1 MKNSKKYDSL
11 KLSNQVCFPLYACSK
26 ELVSQYT
33 PYLKKLG
40 LTYTQYIVMMVMWES
55 VSVSSRELAAR
66 VHLDYGT
73 LTPVLKKLETTGYI
87 TRKRDP
93 EDERLLILELTDKG
107 EAVKDEALKIPPCI
121 ASCVGLNEEE
131 FKMLYILTYKALNN
145 MENAKCKT
153 NKTRKGEQP

>member
-55 VSVSSRELAAR
+55 VSISSRDLAAK

-73 LTPVLKKLETTGYI
+73 LTPVLKKIESTGYI

-93 EDERLLILELTDKG
+93 EDERLLILDLTAKG

-145 MENAKCKT
+145 MENAKCK
-153 NKTRKGEQP
+153 NK

>member
-107 EAVKDEALKIPPCI
+107 EAIKDEALKIPPCI

-145 MENAKCKT
+145 MENAKCK
-153 NKTRKGEQP
+153 NQ

>member
-55 VSVSSRELAAR
+55 VSISSRDLAAK

-73 LTPVLKKLETTGYI
+73 LTPVLKKLESTGYI

-93 EDERLLILELTDKG
+93 EDERLLILELTAKG
-107 EAVKDEALKIPPCI
+107 ESVKDEALKIPPCI

-131 FKMLYILTYKALNN
+131 FKMLYILIYKALNN
-145 MENAKCKT
+145 MENAKCK
-153 NKTRKGEQP
+153 NK

>member
-40 LTYTQYIVMMVMWES
+40 LTYTQYIVMMVMWED
-55 VSVSSRELAAR
+55 VSVSSRDLAAK

-73 LTPVLKKLETTGYI
+73 LTPVLKKLESIGYI

-107 EAVKDEALKIPPCI
+107 EAIKDEALKIPPCI

-145 MENAKCKT
+145 MEG
-153 NKTRKGEQP
+153 RKQ

>member
-1 MKNSKKYDSL
+1 MKNSKKYVSL

-55 VSVSSRELAAR
+55 VSISSRDLAAK

-73 LTPVLKKLETTGYI
+73 LTPVLKKLESTGYI

-93 EDERLLILELTDKG
+93 EDERLLILGLTDKG
-107 EAVKDEALKIPPCI
+107 EAIKDEALKIPPCI

-145 MENAKCKT
+145 MENAKCK
-153 NKTRKGEQP
+153 NK

>member
-40 LTYTQYIVMMVMWES
+40 LTYTQYIVMMVMWED
-55 VSVSSRELAAR
+55 VSVSSRDLAAK

-73 LTPVLKKLETTGYI
+73 LTPVLKKLESIGYI

-107 EAVKDEALKIPPCI
+107 EVIKDEALKIPPCI

-145 MENAKCKT
+145 MEG
-153 NKTRKGEQP
+153 RKQ

>member
-1 MKNSKKYDSL
+1 MNMKNSKKYDSL

-55 VSVSSRELAAR
+55 VSVSSRDLAAR

-145 MENAKCKT
+145 MENTKCKY
-153 NKTRKGEQP
+153 Q

>member
-145 MENAKCKT
+145 MENTKCKY
-153 NKTRKGEQP
+153 Q

>member
-55 VSVSSRELAAR
+55 VSISSRDLAAK

-73 LTPVLKKLETTGYI
+73 LTPVLKKLESTGYI

-93 EDERLLILELTDKG
+93 EDERLLILGLTNKG
-107 EAVKDEALKIPPCI
+107 EAIKDEALKIPPCI

-145 MENAKCKT
+145 MENAKCK
-153 NKTRKGEQP
+153 NK

>member
-40 LTYTQYIVMMVMWES
+40 LTYTQYIVMMVMWED
-55 VSVSSRELAAR
+55 VSVSSRDLAAK

-107 EAVKDEALKIPPCI
+107 EAIKDEALKIPPCI

-145 MENAKCKT
+145 MEG
-153 NKTRKGEQP
+153 RKQ

>member
-55 VSVSSRELAAR
+55 VSISSRDLAAK

-73 LTPVLKKLETTGYI
+73 LTPVLKKLESTGYI

-93 EDERLLILELTDKG
+93 EDERLLILGLTDKG
-107 EAVKDEALKIPPCI
+107 EAIKDEALKIPPCI

-145 MENAKCKT
+145 MENAKCK
-153 NKTRKGEQP
+153 NK

>member
-55 VSVSSRELAAR
+55 VSISSRDLAAK

-73 LTPVLKKLETTGYI
+73 LTPVLKKLESTGYI

-93 EDERLLILELTDKG
+93 EDERLLILGLTDKG
-107 EAVKDEALKIPPCI
+107 EDVKDEALKIPPCI

-145 MENAKCKT
+145 MENAKCK
-153 NKTRKGEQP
+153 NQ

>member
-40 LTYTQYIVMMVMWES
+40 LTYTQYIVMMVMWED
-55 VSVSSRELAAR
+55 VSVSSRDLASK

-73 LTPVLKKLETTGYI
+73 LTPVLKKLESTGYI
-87 TRKRDP
+87 TRRRDP

-145 MENAKCKT
+145 MENAKCK
-153 NKTRKGEQP
+153 NQ

>member
-55 VSVSSRELAAR
+55 ISISSRDLAAK

-73 LTPVLKKLETTGYI
+73 LTPVLKKLESTGYI

-107 EAVKDEALKIPPCI
+107 EAIKDEALKIPPCI

-145 MENAKCKT
+145 MENAKCK
-153 NKTRKGEQP
+153 NK

>member
-1 MKNSKKYDSL
+1 MKKSKKYDSL

-33 PYLKKLG
+33 PYLKKIG

-55 VSVSSRELAAR
+55 VSISSRDLAAK

-73 LTPVLKKLETTGYI
+73 LTPVLKKLESTGYI

-93 EDERLLILELTDKG
+93 EDERLLILGLTDKG

-145 MENAKCKT
+145 MENAKCK
-153 NKTRKGEQP
+153 NK

>member
-1 MKNSKKYDSL
+1 MKNSKKDDSL

-40 LTYTQYIVMMVMWES
+40 LTYTQYIVMMVMWED
-55 VSVSSRELAAR
+55 VSVSSRDLAAK

-73 LTPVLKKLETTGYI
+73 LTPVLKKLESIGYI

-107 EAVKDEALKIPPCI
+107 EAIKDEALKIPPCI

-145 MENAKCKT
+145 MEG
-153 NKTRKGEQP
+153 RKQ

>member
-1 MKNSKKYDSL
+1 MDMKNSKKYESL

-55 VSVSSRELAAR
+55 VSVSSRDLAAK

-73 LTPVLKKLETTGYI
+73 LTPVLKKLESIGYI

-107 EAVKDEALKIPPCI
+107 EAIKDEALKIPPCI

-131 FKMLYILTYKALNN
+131 FKMLYILTYKALYN
-145 MENAKCKT
+145 MENAKCK
-153 NKTRKGEQP
+153 NK

>member
-55 VSVSSRELAAR
+55 VSISSRDLAAK

-73 LTPVLKKLETTGYI
+73 LTPVLKKLESTGYI

-93 EDERLLILELTDKG
+93 EDERLLILDLTAKG
-107 EAVKDEALKIPPCI
+107 EAVKDAALKIPPCI

-145 MENAKCKT
+145 MENAKCK
-153 NKTRKGEQP
+153 NK

>member
-55 VSVSSRELAAR
+55 VSISSRDLAAK

-73 LTPVLKKLETTGYI
+73 LTPVLKKLESTGYI

-93 EDERLLILELTDKG
+93 EDERLLILDLTDKG
-107 EAVKDEALKIPPCI
+107 EAIKDEALKIPPCI

-145 MENAKCKT
+145 MENKKCK
-153 NKTRKGEQP
+153 NK

>member
-55 VSVSSRELAAR
+55 VSISSRDLAAK

-73 LTPVLKKLETTGYI
+73 LTPVLKKLESTGYI

-93 EDERLLILELTDKG
+93 EDERLLILGLTDKG
-107 EAVKDEALKIPPCI
+107 EAIKDEALKIPPCI

-145 MENAKCKT
+145 MENVKCK
-153 NKTRKGEQP
+153 NK

>member
-55 VSVSSRELAAR
+55 LSVSSRDLAAR

-87 TRKRDP
+87 TRRRDP

-145 MENAKCKT
+145 MENAKCK
-153 NKTRKGEQP
+153 KQ

>member
-55 VSVSSRELAAR
+55 VSISSRDLAAK

-73 LTPVLKKLETTGYI
+73 LTPVLKKLESTGYI

-93 EDERLLILELTDKG
+93 EDERLLILGLTDKG
-107 EAVKDEALKIPPCI
+107 EAIKDEALKIPPCI

-145 MENAKCKT
+145 MENAKCK
-153 NKTRKGEQP
+153 N

>member
-1 MKNSKKYDSL
+1 MKTLIIARHGNTFAKGETPTRVGCHTDL
-11 KLSNQVCFPLYACSK
+11 
-26 ELVSQYT
+26 ELVEEERGRGVGL
-33 PYLKKLG
+33 YLKKLG

-55 VSVSSRELAAR
+55 VSVSSRDLAAK

-73 LTPVLKKLETTGYI
+73 LTPVLKKLESTGYI

-93 EDERLLILELTDKG
+93 EDERLLILGLTDKG
-107 EAVKDEALKIPPCI
+107 EAIKDEALKIPPCI

-145 MENAKCKT
+145 MENKKCK
-153 NKTRKGEQP
+153 NK

>member
-55 VSVSSRELAAR
+55 VSVSSRDLAAR

-107 EAVKDEALKIPPCI
+107 EAIKDEALKIPPCI

-145 MENAKCKT
+145 MENAKCKY
-153 NKTRKGEQP
+153 Q

>member
-55 VSVSSRELAAR
+55 VSISSRDLAAK

-73 LTPVLKKLETTGYI
+73 LTPVLKKLESTGYI

-93 EDERLLILELTDKG
+93 EDERLLILGLTDKG
-107 EAVKDEALKIPPCI
+107 EAIKDEALKIPPCI

-145 MENAKCKT
+145 MENKKCK
-153 NKTRKGEQP
+153 NK

>member
-55 VSVSSRELAAR
+55 VSVSSRDLAAK

-73 LTPVLKKLETTGYI
+73 LTPVLKKLESTGYI

-107 EAVKDEALKIPPCI
+107 EAIKDEALKIPPCI

-145 MENAKCKT
+145 MENAKCKI
-153 NKTRKGEQP
+153 K